1 MGRPSEDEL
10 IKTYFAPLAGEGAF
24 GLSDDAALIAGKPGR
39 DLIVT
44 TDMIIAGV
52 HFFKTDPPGAV
63 ARKALRVN
71 LSDLAAK
78 GAEPLGFLLT
88 LALPEDWTE
97 PWLAGFALGLAEDAA
112 AYKCPLLGGDTVK
125 SPGAAAVS
133 VTAFGA
139 VPAGSMVMR
148 GGTKAGDRIYVSGT
162 IGDAALGLR
171 IRKNA
176 AGDAAWIES
185 LSPEESAF
193 FAGRYLLPRPRLG
206 LRAALRAHAHAA
218 IDISDG
224 LAGDIAKLLAPAGMT
239 AEVPAANVPLSQ
251 AAQSALR
258 SCPAIVDALLTG
270 GDDYEILCAVP
281 PARSASFEA
290 EAAAAGVLI
299 VPVAIAVPGDRP
311 PVFRDESGKA
321 LAFPN
326 PSFQHF

>member
-10 IKTYFAPLAGEGAF
+10 IKNYFAPLAGDGAF
-24 GLSDDAALIAGKPGR
+24 GLSDDAALIAGKIGR

-44 TDMIIAGV
+44 ADMLICGV
-52 HFFKTDPPGAV
+52 HFFSTDPPGAI

-97 PWLAGFALGLAEDAA
+97 PWLAGFALGLGEDSA

-125 SPGAAAVS
+125 SPGALAIS
-133 VTAFGA
+133 ITAFGV

-148 GGTKAGDRIYVSGT
+148 GGVKAGDRIYVSGT
-162 IGDAALGLR
+162 IGDAALGLK
-171 IRKNA
+171 IRVKRA
-176 AGDAAWIES
+176 ADAPWIES
-185 LSPEESAF
+185 LSPKESAF
-193 FAGRYLLPRPRLG
+193 LAGRYLLPQPRVG

-224 LAGDIAKLLAPAGMT
+224 FAGDLGKLLALSGVT
-239 AEVPAANVPLSQ
+239 AEVPLASLPLSQ
-251 AAQSALR
+251 AVRTALR
-258 SCPAIVDALLTG
+258 SSPGLAETLLTG
-270 GDDYEILCAVP
+270 GDDYEILCAVA
-281 PARSASFEA
+281 PAQSAAFESD
-290 EAAAAGVLI
+290 AAAAGVVI
-299 VPVAIAVPGDRP
+299 ARVAIAMPGERAP
-311 PVFRDESGKA
+311 SFRDESGKA
-321 LAFPN
+321 LVLLK

>member
-1 MGRPSEDEL
+1 MSRPSEDEL
-10 IKTYFAPLAGEGAF
+10 IRIYFAPLTGEGAF

-39 DLIVT
+39 DLVVT
-44 TDMIIAGV
+44 ADMLSCGV
-52 HFFKTDPPGAV
+52 HFLSSDPPGAI

-97 PWLAGFALGLAEDAA
+97 PWLAGFALGLGEDAA

-125 SPGAAAVS
+125 TPGAPAIS
-133 VTAFGA
+133 ITAFGA
-139 VPAGSMVMR
+139 VPVGAMVMR
-148 GGTKAGDRIYVSGT
+148 GGVKAGDRIYVSGT
-162 IGDAALGLR
+162 IGDAALGLK
-171 IRKNA
+171 IRLGTA
-176 AGDAAWIES
+176 ADGPWIER
-185 LSPEESAF
+185 LSPNESAF
-193 FAGRYLLPRPRLG
+193 LAGRYLLPQPRLA

-224 LAGDIAKLLAPAGMT
+224 FAGDLGKLLAPAGMT

-251 AAQSALR
+251 AAQTALR
-258 SCPAIVDALLTG
+258 ACPAIVKTLLTG
-270 GDDYEILCAVP
+270 GDDYEILCAIP
-281 PARSASFEA
+281 PSQSASFEA
-290 EAAAAGVLI
+290 EAEAAGVL
-299 VPVAIAVPGDRP
+299 VAQVAIAEPGDRP

-321 LAFPN
+321 FAFPK

>member
-24 GLSDDAALIAGKPGR
+24 GLNDDAALIAGKPGR

-52 HFFKTDPPGAV
+52 HFFKTDPPGAI

-97 PWLAGFALGLAEDAA
+97 PWLAGFALGLGEDAA

-125 SPGAAAVS
+125 SPDAAAVS

-139 VPAGSMVMR
+139 VPVGSMVMR

-193 FAGRYLLPRPRLG
+193 FTGRYLLPQPRLG
-206 LRAALRAHAHAA
+206 LRAALRAHAHAT

-224 LAGDIAKLLAPAGMT
+224 LAGDLAKLLALAGMT

-251 AAQSALR
+251 AAQTALR
-258 SCPAIVDALLTG
+258 ACPAIVKTLLTG
-270 GDDYEILCAVP
+270 GDDYEILCAIP
-281 PARSASFEA
+281 PSQSASFEA
-290 EAAAAGVLI
+290 EAEAAGVL
-299 VPVAIAVPGDRP
+299 VAQVAIAEPGDRP

-321 LAFPN
+321 FAFPK